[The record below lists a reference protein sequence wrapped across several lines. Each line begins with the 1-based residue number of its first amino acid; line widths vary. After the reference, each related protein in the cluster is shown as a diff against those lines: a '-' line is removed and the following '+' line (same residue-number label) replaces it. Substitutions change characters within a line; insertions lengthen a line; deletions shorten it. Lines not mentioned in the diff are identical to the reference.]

1 MMAKRN
7 LAKTKLGRKAKERR
21 SRTRKAK
28 PKKGKR
34 ASTRTIKLE
43 HITKIEGHAKLNVNV
58 EKGMVKKVKLDVYES
73 ARFFESLV
81 LCRRYDQTSPLVSRI
96 CGVCSPS
103 HSLTS
108 ILATENAFNVKVSK
122 QTDILRDLL
131 LYSTVLQNHAVH
143 LFIMALPDYFG
154 YDNAISMASKYRD
167 EVLMG
172 LKLKQLGNE
181 LVTVVGGREI
191 HPITAVIGGFSVIP
205 EQARLDIM
213 LAKFR
218 NLRPY
223 AVKTIELF
231 SKLDYPEFSRKSQA
245 FAFVNDT
252 HSFYKGKIN
261 CVGGVCVPEENYAEV
276 FEEHIKKGSTAKF
289 VLYNGKPF
297 FNGALARL
305 LVNRDSLSEDAKRYI
320 SRINFQNPFHNNL
333 AQAIEI
339 LHCFDRIIGILENL
353 KVVPEEPVPFTPKAG
368 RGIAFTE
375 APRGLLVHDYTYDE
389 KGHVMKANIIT
400 PTAQN
405 LKQMED
411 DLKIFLPGILNRP
424 EKQIKQMIEML
435 IRSYDP
441 CFSCSA
447 HFLEMKIERK

>member
-1 MMAKRN
+1 MAKR
-7 LAKTKLGRKAKERR
+7 KTGRKAKEEKGRAG
-21 SRTRKAK
+21 KAK
-28 PKKGKR
+28 PKKGKK
-34 ASTRTIKLE
+34 APTRTIKLE
-43 HITKIEGHAKLNVNV
+43 HITKIEGNAKLNVKV
-58 EKGMVKKVKLDVYES
+58 ERGMVKKVKLDVYES

-81 LCRRYDQTSPLVSRI
+81 LCRRYDQVSPLTSRI

-108 ILATENAFNVKVSK
+108 ILATENAFNVKVSR
-122 QTDILRDLL
+122 QTDMLRELL

-205 EQARLDIM
+205 EQRRLDGV

-223 AVKTIELF
+223 ALRTIELF
-231 SKLDYPEFSRKSQA
+231 SKLSYPEFRRKSQA
-245 FAFVNDT
+245 FAFINDT

-261 CVGGVCVPEENYAEV
+261 CLGKVCIHEENYADA
-276 FEEHIKKGSTAKF
+276 FEEHIKKGSSAKY
-289 VLYNGKPF
+289 VLYRGKPF

-305 LVNRDSLSEDAKRYI
+305 LVNGHNLSKEAMKYLDRVD
-320 SRINFQNPFHNNL
+320 FQNPFHNNL
-333 AQAIEI
+333 AQSIEI
-339 LHCFDRIIGILENL
+339 LHCFDRIIEILENL
-353 KVVPEEPVPFTPKAG
+353 KVVQEEPVPFTPK
-368 RGIAFTE
+368 E
-375 APRGLLVHDYTYDE
+375 
-389 KGHVMKANIIT
+389 
-400 PTAQN
+400 
-405 LKQMED
+405 
-411 DLKIFLPGILNRP
+411 
-424 EKQIKQMIEML
+424 
-435 IRSYDP
+435 
-441 CFSCSA
+441 
-447 HFLEMKIERK
+447 